1 MTKEY
6 AIQTRDLTKRYGD
19 VTAVD
24 GIDLHVPEGAVYGFL
39 GPNGAGKTTTLRMLT
54 CLLHPTEGSAEVAG
68 ISIENAD
75 EIVEHIGYAPAEP
88 PLYDQLTAREQLDY
102 ALRMTSDEL
111 EAGRER
117 INRLLERFSLQEAAD
132 DQIRT
137 YSRGMK
143 QKTNIIQ
150 AILHEPSVVIFDEP
164 TQGLDPNMTRELRE
178 LLLELTEKGQT
189 ILFSTHVL
197 SVAED
202 IAESVG
208 ILTNGGLAAEGSPDE
223 ITQDVTGTKE
233 SELEDAFVD
242 LTTKQ

>member
-208 ILTNGGLAAEGSPDE
+208 ILTNGGLAAEGPPDE